1 MINVNSLINNY
12 MNFLELC
19 ENIIK
24 EVKPDSMEDIATKL
38 DIKYNGIQEGYKNI
52 PPMHLFTDLKTGST
66 FSVNIKAKEED
77 VLKALSET
85 REKFKDI

>member
-1 MINVNSLINNY
+1 
-12 MNFLELC
+12 MNFLKLC

-38 DIKYNGIQEGYKNI
+38 GIKYNGIQEGYKNI

-66 FSVNIKAKEED
+66 FAVNIKAKEED
-77 VLKALSET
+77 VSLKISEV
-85 REKFKDI
+85 RDMFQLK

>member
-38 DIKYNGIQEGYKNI
+38 DIKYNGIQEGYKKYTSYALIHRFKNWK
-52 PPMHLFTDLKTGST
+52 HLFCKHKSKRRGCIES
-66 FSVNIKAKEED
+66 IK
-77 VLKALSET
+77 
-85 REKFKDI
+85 